1 MKQLLILFIT
11 LLSLQSC
18 TKKSINGELIF
29 AEANPS
35 EGFNF
40 PYFLFIPQ
48 GTSVEKE
55 LILIVEPNNSGFADD
70 DFERHIEKAKR
81 TASHDFYIGN
91 FVAREL
97 KIPLLVP
104 VFPRPKSEWKI
115 YTHALDS
122 DVIAQKDNSLE
133 RIDLQLLAMVTDA
146 KTKLADSGYSVRDKF
161 FMTGFSAS
169 GTFANRFTI
178 IHPEKIQAVAAGGLN
193 GLLMLP
199 IGKWK
204 GENLNY
210 PIGTN
215 DLKALTNKSFTKDLF
230 NKTPQFYFMGK
241 LDENDAVPYSDAF
254 GQVEREQIYRLLGEQ
269 MQPERWN
276 NCTQIYRNLNVNG
289 TFLSYE
295 DVGHEHP
302 ESIKNEIIKFFR
314 EVIKKGNVQKWN

>member
-210 PIGTN
+210 PIGTGN
-215 DLKALTNKSFTKDLF
+215 FELVFGKPFDSISFAQ
-230 NKTPQFYFMGK
+230 TPQFYFMGA
-241 LDENDAVPYSDAF
+241 LDDNDAIPYEDGYSENERKLIYKLF
-254 GQVEREQIYRLLGEQ
+254 GQEMMPTRWENCKQIYTLENIQ
-269 MQPERWN
+269 SFIKTYPNM
-276 NCTQIYRNLNVNG
+276 
-289 TFLSYE
+289 
-295 DVGHEHP
+295 GHEQAAQVKREVVEFFK
-302 ESIKNEIIKFFR
+302 ESI
-314 EVIKKGNVQKWN
+314 

>member
-1 MKQLLILFIT
+1 MKRLLILFIT

-18 TKKSINGELIF
+18 TTKSVNGELIF
-29 AEANPS
+29 TEAKPFD
-35 EGFNF
+35 GFNF

-55 LILIVEPNNSGFADD
+55 LILVVEPNNSGFADD

-104 VFPRPKSEWKI
+104 VFPRAKSEWKI

-122 DVIAQKDNSLE
+122 DVMAQKDNSLE
-133 RIDLQLLAMVTDA
+133 RIDLQLLAMVADA
-146 KTKLADSGYSVRDKF
+146 KTKLADSGYSIRDKF

-178 IHPEKIQAVAAGGLN
+178 IHPEKIQASAAGGLN

-199 IGKWK
+199 ISEWR

-210 PIGTN
+210 PIGTGN
-215 DLKALTNKSFTKDLF
+215 FELVFGKPFDSTSFAQ
-230 NKTPQFYFMGK
+230 TPQFYFMGA
-241 LDENDAVPYSDAF
+241 LDDNDAIPYEDGYSENERKLIYKLF
-254 GQVEREQIYRLLGEQ
+254 GQEMMPTRWENCKQIYTL
-269 MQPERWN
+269 
-276 NCTQIYRNLNVNG
+276 
-289 TFLSYE
+289 
-295 DVGHEHP
+295 
-302 ESIKNEIIKFFR
+302 
-314 EVIKKGNVQKWN
+314 

>member
-133 RIDLQLLAMVTDA
+133 RIDLQLLAMVADA
-146 KTKLADSGYSVRDKF
+146 KTKLADSGYSIRDKF

-178 IHPEKIQAVAAGGLN
+178 IHPEKIQAVAAGGLI

-210 PIGTN
+210 PIGTGN
-215 DLKALTNKSFTKDLF
+215 FELVFGKPFDSISFAQ
-230 NKTPQFYFMGK
+230 TPQFYFMGA
-241 LDENDAVPYSDAF
+241 LDDNDAIPYEDGYSENERKLIYKLF
-254 GQVEREQIYRLLGEQ
+254 GQEMMPTRWENCKQIYTLENIQ
-269 MQPERWN
+269 SFIKTYPNM
-276 NCTQIYRNLNVNG
+276 
-289 TFLSYE
+289 
-295 DVGHEHP
+295 GHEQAAQVKSEVVEFFK
-302 ESIKNEIIKFFR
+302 ESI
-314 EVIKKGNVQKWN
+314 

>member
-199 IGKWK
+199 ISEWR

-210 PIGTN
+210 PIGTGN
-215 DLKALTNKSFTKDLF
+215 FELVFGKPFDSTSFAQ
-230 NKTPQFYFMGK
+230 TPQFYFMGA
-241 LDENDAVPYSDAF
+241 LDDNDAIPYEDGYSENERKLIYKLF
-254 GQVEREQIYRLLGEQ
+254 GQEMMPTRWENCKQIYTLENIQ
-269 MQPERWN
+269 SFIKTYPNM
-276 NCTQIYRNLNVNG
+276 
-289 TFLSYE
+289 
-295 DVGHEHP
+295 GHEQAAQVKSEVVEFFK
-302 ESIKNEIIKFFR
+302 ESI
-314 EVIKKGNVQKWN
+314 

>member
-122 DVIAQKDNSLE
+122 DVIAQIDNSLE

-210 PIGTN
+210 PIGTGN
-215 DLKALTNKSFTKDLF
+215 FELVFGKPFDSISFAQ
-230 NKTPQFYFMGK
+230 TPQFYFMGA
-241 LDENDAVPYSDAF
+241 LDDNDAIPYEDGYSENERKLIYKLF
-254 GQVEREQIYRLLGEQ
+254 GQEMMPTRWENCKQIYTLENIQ
-269 MQPERWN
+269 SFIKTYPNM
-276 NCTQIYRNLNVNG
+276 
-289 TFLSYE
+289 
-295 DVGHEHP
+295 GHEQAAQVKSEVVEFFK
-302 ESIKNEIIKFFR
+302 ESI
-314 EVIKKGNVQKWN
+314 

>member
-104 VFPRPKSEWKI
+104 VFPRAKNEWKI

-210 PIGTN
+210 PIGTGN
-215 DLKALTNKSFTKDLF
+215 FELVFGKPFDSISFAQ
-230 NKTPQFYFMGK
+230 TPQFYFMGA
-241 LDENDAVPYSDAF
+241 LDDNDAIPYEDGYSENERKLIYKLF
-254 GQVEREQIYRLLGEQ
+254 GQEMMPTRWENCKQIYTLENIQ
-269 MQPERWN
+269 SFIKTYPNM
-276 NCTQIYRNLNVNG
+276 
-289 TFLSYE
+289 
-295 DVGHEHP
+295 GHEQAAQVKSEVVEFFK
-302 ESIKNEIIKFFR
+302 ESI
-314 EVIKKGNVQKWN
+314 

>member
-210 PIGTN
+210 PIGTGN
-215 DLKALTNKSFTKDLF
+215 FELVFGKPFDSISFAQ
-230 NKTPQFYFMGK
+230 TPQFYFMGA
-241 LDENDAVPYSDAF
+241 LDDNDAIPYEDGYSENERKLIYKLF
-254 GQVEREQIYRLLGEQ
+254 GQEMMPTRWENCKQIYTLENIQ
-269 MQPERWN
+269 SFIKTYPNM
-276 NCTQIYRNLNVNG
+276 
-289 TFLSYE
+289 
-295 DVGHEHP
+295 GHEQAAQVKSEVVEFFK
-302 ESIKNEIIKFFR
+302 ESI
-314 EVIKKGNVQKWN
+314 